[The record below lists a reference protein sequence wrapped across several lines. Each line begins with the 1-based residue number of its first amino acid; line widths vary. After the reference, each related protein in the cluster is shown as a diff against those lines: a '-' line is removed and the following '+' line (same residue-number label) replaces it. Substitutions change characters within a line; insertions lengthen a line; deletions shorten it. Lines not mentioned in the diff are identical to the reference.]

1 MIPALLRSRSGLVK
15 TRRFSDAKYV
25 GDPLNA
31 VKIFSEKEADEL
43 CFLDIAA
50 TPEGRGPDLELLA
63 QVAEECFMPLAYGG
77 GIRSLGDVAAVLHIG
92 VEKVVIGTRAVEEPD
107 FVRQVAGTHGSS
119 TVVVALDVARNRLG
133 RYELR
138 THGGSRR
145 TRVDPVQFAVELD
158 SLGVGELLLT
168 SIDHDGA
175 MDGYD
180 LELVRRVASEVS
192 VPVIACGGAGNLEHF
207 AQAIAAGASAVAAG
221 SMFVF
226 HGRHRAVL
234 ITYPEHEQL
243 EALFAGTGL

>member
-1 MIPALLRSRSGLVK
+1 MIPALLRSQSGLVK
-15 TRRFSDAKYV
+15 TRKFREPKYV

-50 TPEGRGPDLELLA
+50 TPEGRGPELDLLA
-63 QVAEECFMPLAYGG
+63 QVAEEAFMPLAYGG
-77 GIRSLGDVAAVLHIG
+77 GIRSLEDVAAILSIG
-92 VEKVVIGTRAVEEPD
+92 VEKVVIGTGAVEEPEL
-107 FVRQVAGTHGSS
+107 VRRVADRHGSS
-119 TVVVALDVARNRLG
+119 TVVVALDVARSRLG

-138 THGGSRR
+138 THSGSRG
-145 TRVDPVQFAVELD
+145 TRVDPVRFAVEVD
-158 SLGVGELLLT
+158 RLGVGEILLT
-168 SIDHDGA
+168 SIDRDGA

-180 LELVRRVASEVS
+180 LELIRRVASEVS
-192 VPVIACGGAGNLEHF
+192 VPVIACGGAGSVEHL

-234 ITYPEHEQL
+234 ITYPEHEEL
-243 EALFAGTGL
+243 EELFAGAGR

>member
-1 MIPALLRSRSGLVK
+1 VIPALLRSRSGLVK

>member
-1 MIPALLRSRSGLVK
+1 VIPALLRSRSGLVK

-168 SIDHDGA
+168 SIDHDGV